1 MGLSL
6 VGAPIGANVDEVTP
20 GALVNGTYVTGA
32 GAPCNLGTRVS
43 GTDGTMYVLVQAAS
57 TSGAMASTAAP
68 NAYAI
73 LSTFRAKLVTSAQA
87 AAGLGVGF
95 APPKVIAAHDY
106 FWARVGGTGFTAR
119 VSAGASAARYLRTTT
134 TAGRLGTAST
144 ASAVV
149 VPAVI
154 TAIASS
160 STSAGALGRT
170 TRTIYAGVMAPLGT
184 QPTATTLNPP

>member
-1 MGLSL
+1 MALTL
-6 VGAPIGANVDEVTP
+6 VGGVIGPNVDEVSS
-20 GALVNGTYVTGA
+20 GTTTTGA
-32 GAPCNLGTRVS
+32 GAPQPLGTRITGV
-43 GTDGTMYVLVQAAS
+43 DGTVYVLVQAAS
-57 TSGAMASTAAP
+57 TSGAMASVKAP

-95 APPKVIAAHDY
+95 APPKVIVAHDF

-119 VSAGASAARYLRTTT
+119 VSAAASAARYLRTTT

-154 TAIASS
+154 TAVASS
-160 STSAGALGRT
+160 STSAGNT
-170 TRTIYAGVMAPLGT
+170 VRTIYAPILAPLGT
-184 QPTATTLNPP
+184 QPTATTLSPP